1 MRLNISP
8 RAERQL
14 SKLPKSIQKKA
25 KRQFDSLIT
34 NYRHPSLH
42 TRKMGG
48 SSNFEARIDIHYRFA
63 FQIEADIIYILIVGP
78 HDEGLG
84 KK

>member
-1 MRLNISP
+1 MS
-8 RAERQL
+8 
-14 SKLPKSIQKKA
+14 
-25 KRQFDSLIT
+25 
-34 NYRHPSLH
+34 
-42 TRKMGG
+42 G

-63 FQIEADIIYILIVGP
+63 FQMEADIIYILVIGP

>member
-8 RAERQL
+8 RARKQL
-14 SKLPKSIQKKA
+14 SKLPKNIQKKT
-25 KRQFDSLIT
+25 KRQLEFLLT
-34 NYRHPSLH
+34 NYRHPSLR

-48 SSNFEARIDIHYRFA
+48 SSNFEARIDIHYRLA
-63 FQIEADIIYILIVGP
+63 FRIQGDIIYILVIGP

-84 KK
+84 KN